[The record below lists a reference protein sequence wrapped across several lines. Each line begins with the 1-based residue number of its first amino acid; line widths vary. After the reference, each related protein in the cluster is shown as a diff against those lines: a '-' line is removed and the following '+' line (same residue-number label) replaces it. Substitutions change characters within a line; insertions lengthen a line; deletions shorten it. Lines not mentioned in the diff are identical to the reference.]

1 MTDLYRIKEL
11 EWEDTT
17 SGGFESGSYWIKHVK
32 HSLAKNKYYLHRCG
46 ELISG
51 YEFSVQAKAAAN
63 DHHRK
68 EVGKMLTNTRT
79 PSPTLRQIKSVEV
92 VYRWYWFIKPKPK
105 SSENKWVATCW
116 KGSSEAEANEVAS
129 SDAYIADVGSRESK
143 LVREETIF
151 SVTDP
156 SEELLST
163 PDRQLLRQA
172 VEALESCKKWM
183 KDEFIE
189 AGEVKE
195 RIANIDETLS
205 AIKQELGEKE

>member
-1 MTDLYRIKEL
+1 MSENQEL
-11 EWEDTT
+11 KPYYCKN
-17 SGGFESGSYWIKHVK
+17 GRVYKQGESYP
-32 HSLAKNKYYLHRCG
+32 
-46 ELISG
+46 ISA
-51 YEFSVQAKAAAN
+51 V
-63 DHHRK
+63 DIC
-68 EVGKMLTNTRT
+68 VMLSTRT

-116 KGSSEAEANEVAS
+116 QGSSEAEANEVAS

-156 SEELLST
+156 SEELLSP

-205 AIKQELGEKE
+205 AIKQALHKAPVSN